1 MHDMIRISFR
11 QATVT
16 QLERHLR
23 RAIQVGDARRIKHI
37 SALLSLADGLTVST
51 IAERLGVARTTVYT
65 WLHAFLVDGWDSLTY
80 RKPPG
85 RPARLTKTQKQR
97 LCDLVS
103 AGPEAAGYATGCWN
117 AALIQALIQ
126 REFGVCYH
134 VHYVSQLLRNLGF
147 SYQKARFVAAKRDDD
162 ARAQWRTQTWPRI
175 VREAR
180 RQGALLLFGDEASFA
195 QWGSLGYTWAPRG
208 KQPEVKTSG
217 TRKGYKVFG
226 LTDHFS
232 GRLFF
237 QGSTERFTATRY
249 EAFLRQVLRETSQP
263 IVLIQDGAR
272 YHTAKTM
279 QTFFAQH
286 ADRLT
291 VYQLPAYSPDDHP
304 IEHLWRNVKRDKT
317 HNTYFPTFESLVA
330 AVDTAL
336 STLQQQP
343 HRVKQLMGTCL
354 DKLVPTEF
362 ASAA

>member
-1 MHDMIRISFR
+1 MHDMIRISFH
-11 QATVT
+11 QATVK
-16 QLERHLR
+16 QLARHLR
-23 RAIQVGDARRIKHI
+23 RAIQAGDARRIKHI

-51 IAERLGVARTTVYT
+51 IAERLGVARTTVST
-65 WLHAFLVDGWDSLTY
+65 WLNAFLVDGWDSLAY

-85 RPARLTKTQKQR
+85 RPARLTKTQKRQ

-117 AALIQALIQ
+117 AALIQDVIQ
-126 REFGVCYH
+126 RAFGVCYS
-134 VHYVSQLLRNLGF
+134 VRYLSQLLRNLGF
-147 SYQKARFVAAKRDDD
+147 SYQKARFVAAKRDDE

-208 KQPEVKTSG
+208 KQPDVKTSG

-226 LTDHFS
+226 LIDYFT

-237 QGSTERFTATRY
+237 QGSTERFTAQRY
-249 EAFLRQVLRETSQP
+249 AAFLRQVLRETSRP

-272 YHTAKTM
+272 YHTAKPM

-286 ADRLT
+286 AARLT
-291 VYQLPAYSPDDHP
+291 VHQLPAYSPDYNP

-336 STLQQQP
+336 STFQRQP

-354 DKLVPTEF
+354 DKLVPTER
-362 ASAA
+362 ASAT